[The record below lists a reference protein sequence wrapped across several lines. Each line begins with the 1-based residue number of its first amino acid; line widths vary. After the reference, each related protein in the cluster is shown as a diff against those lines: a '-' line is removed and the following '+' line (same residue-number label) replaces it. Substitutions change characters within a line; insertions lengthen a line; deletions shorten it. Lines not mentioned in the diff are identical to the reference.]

1 MAERSELRQHFH
13 EELADLEKT
22 LMEEGELTVR
32 MIRGALNA
40 LVHQDIELADEVI
53 AFDDQV
59 DEHCLDIEQ
68 RIESLLA
75 RQAPVA
81 GELRLLLA
89 ILHINIHLERMADLS
104 VNIAKLT
111 KLGQKYDPDE
121 RLVQA
126 FEEMG
131 SRAEEMT
138 RIALDAF
145 RRRDIRD
152 AESLPELDELVDR
165 TNRQILQHVLTNDP
179 ELAEWGTTMIVAARC
194 FERVADN
201 AVDIGERT
209 AYLVTGELR
218 EFTDASHP
226 TADV

>member
-1 MAERSELRQHFH
+1 MREQFH
-13 EELADLEKT
+13 EELTDLEKT
-22 LMEEGELTVR
+22 LMDEGELVIR

-40 LVHQDIELADEVI
+40 LVHQDTELANEVI

-59 DEHCLDIEQ
+59 DDHCLDIEQ
-68 RIESLLA
+68 RIELLLA

-111 KLGQKYDPDE
+111 KLGEKYEPDE

-131 SRAEEMT
+131 SRAEGMT
-138 RIALDAF
+138 RISLDAF
-145 RRRDIRD
+145 RRRDVRD
-152 AESLPELDELVDR
+152 AESLVELDELVDR
-165 TNRQILQHVLTNDP
+165 TNRQVLQIVLTNDP
-179 ELAEWGTTMIVAARC
+179 ELAEWGTTMIVGARC
-194 FERVADN
+194 FERIADN

-226 TADV
+226 TAGV